1 MKNLIKPII
10 VVLKSVSGG
19 TMSKNI
25 MYFQNGENI
34 IKIGQ
39 IEQRMYIIL
48 EGRVSVFLTSGDENI
63 TVATLG
69 KGDFFGEISLFTDH
83 PRSATVRSLGD
94 VKLAYIDNVTQ
105 LKSFLILN
113 PQFAAKMV
121 QILSQ
126 RLARTDEILIGKI
139 SEINRLKQTQAI

>member
-1 MKNLIKPII
+1 
-10 VVLKSVSGG
+10 
-19 TMSKNI
+19 MSKNI

-48 EGRVSVFLTSGDENI
+48 EGRVSVFLTSGAENI
-63 TVATLG
+63 VVATME
-69 KGDFFGEISLFTDH
+69 KGDFFGEISLCTDH
-83 PRSATVRSLGD
+83 PRSATVRALGD

-121 QILSQ
+121 SILAQ
-126 RLARTDEILIGKI
+126 RLAKTDTILIGKI

>member
-1 MKNLIKPII
+1 MAKN
-10 VVLKSVSGG
+10 
-19 TMSKNI
+19 M

-39 IEQRMYIIL
+39 MEQRMYIIL

-63 TVATLG
+63 VVATMV

-83 PRSATVRSLGD
+83 PRSATVRALGD

-105 LKSFLILN
+105 LRSFLLLN
-113 PQFAAKMV
+113 PHFAAKMA
-121 QILSQ
+121 QILAQ
-126 RLARTDEILIGKI
+126 RLAKTDEILIGKV
-139 SEINRLKQTQAI
+139 SELSRLKETQTI